1 MEQLKGFVISNFS
14 EEVLIVLAIVIDEL
28 DGW

>member
-14 EEVLIVLAIVIDEL
+14 EEVWIVLAIVIDEL